1 MIILSM
7 LNHVFYVNVYF
18 LSAVHLRGVQP
29 WWDQSVLRDSTM
41 LCWGKTKSFEW
52 GLNETFIHIRF
63 LQLIAVLTRYS
74 LRCYVLECRWL
85 LMLTRSILRMAFWK
99 LINTKTAEFIDL
111 VQCVY
116 LLCHCLKHRRQW
128 FIAHVLSLVSVNNI
142 RRHKITCFYHLYCHL
157 PPSKVHITQMWFID
171 KQEGPDWQQS
181 WSEVNAMF
189 DYLL

>member
-1 MIILSM
+1 MYIFSLQYIFGEFSPDEI
-7 LNHVFYVNVYF
+7 NQFFVTPRCYVEVRQW
-18 LSAVHLRGVQP
+18 V
-29 WWDQSVLRDSTM
+29 
-41 LCWGKTKSFEW
+41 
-52 GLNETFIHIRF
+52 LNETFIHIRF

-142 RRHKITCFYHLYCHL
+142 SQHKITCFYLQYCHL
-157 PPSKVHITQMWFID
+157 PPPTCTLHRCDSLISRKAQTDNSRGLW
-171 KQEGPDWQQS
+171 G
-181 WSEVNAMF
+181 
-189 DYLL
+189 